1 MFSRQG
7 MTPEDW
13 NMAERESSSSSWI
26 AFLCG
31 IVVVALIAVGVVAYN
46 GGMQPRE
53 TAELEI
59 NVPDVNINPPNVD
72 LPEAPP
78 IPMPE
83 AEAPAQ

>member
-1 MFSRQG
+1 
-7 MTPEDW
+7 
-13 NMAERESSSSSWI
+13 MAEREGNASSWI

-31 IVVVALIAVGVVAYN
+31 VVLVAVIAVGVVAYN

-59 NVPDVNINPPNVD
+59 NVPDVKINPPDVD
-72 LPEAPP
+72 LPDAPP